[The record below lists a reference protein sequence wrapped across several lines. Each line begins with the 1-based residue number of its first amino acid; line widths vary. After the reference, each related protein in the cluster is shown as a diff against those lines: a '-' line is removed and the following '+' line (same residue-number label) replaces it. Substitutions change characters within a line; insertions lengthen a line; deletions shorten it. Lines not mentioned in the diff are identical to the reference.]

1 MVTENSPYIVVP
13 LYFLIIAIGIILI
26 LKLSK
31 DKTRK
36 YSSLRLFVQ
45 VAAVVGIFMG
55 LIVGPFNVPIFAP

>member
-1 MVTENSPYIVVP
+1 MVTENSPYLVVP

-45 VAAVVGIFMG
+45 VAAVLAYSWG
-55 LIVGPFNVPIFAP
+55 